1 MTRLRRPPPALVVAS
16 GASAWARRR
25 PWLVYTALAAPLS
38 VLYLTDAGP
47 FGSARTFHLIGLSS
61 VAAILIGSRM
71 HLPAARMPWLLF
83 ALGISLFFTGDA
95 IAYSDDDLG
104 GSLSSAADWLYLAV
118 YPCLV
123 AGILML
129 VRRRA
134 PGRDRDGL
142 IDSLVIAIGLGV
154 LSWAFLMAPYARN
167 DELDLVTKLTS
178 IAYPL
183 ADVLLLAVTVRLAVG
198 AGRRDRALLLLVL
211 SVFALLVTDSLY
223 GWMLLNSPVEP
234 SQLLDG
240 GWILFYVLW
249 GAAALHPSMRALSEA
264 GFGEHTPPGTRRL
277 ALLASATLI
286 APTVE
291 AVQYLLDRPIDVPVM
306 VASAVALFGLVA
318 VRMAGLVRRHEASE
332 ARFGSLV
339 RNSSDVVTV
348 LAPDTTIRY
357 ASPAA
362 ERILG
367 YQPYELV
374 GTKLAYLAHPDDRE
388 ELIAFVG
395 RGVQHTGTHPV
406 PMEFSIR
413 RAEQTWI
420 RVEALRTNLL
430 HDPNVGGVVLNT
442 RDISERKAFERQLQ
456 HLAFHDSVTD
466 LANRALFRDRVEHA
480 LERQQRGALPLA
492 VLYLD
497 LDDFK
502 TVNDS
507 LGHAAGDAVL
517 REVGRRVRTCI
528 RTADTAARLG
538 GDEFALLLEDVDE
551 ATVADVAD
559 RIMHGL
565 ETPFALEGKEVF
577 VRASMGIAFG
587 DADLRGERGAEELLR
602 NADVAM
608 YTAKEKGKGRYQVF
622 EPDMHLSVLRRLE
635 LKADLQRAVEHGEF
649 TVHYQPI
656 ILLETGEITGLE
668 ALVRWLHPER
678 GTIAPGEFIGL
689 AEDTGQIVPI
699 GAFVLERACRDGAAL
714 QLAYPSDPPLAMS
727 VNLSARQ
734 LQRPAIVDDVRRVLA
749 ETGLEPSSLVLEI
762 TETAVMRDLDASILR
777 LHELKGLGVRLAIDD
792 FGAGYSSLT
801 SIRRFPVDILKV
813 DRSFVEGV
821 SDDSEVSALTG
832 AIIELASILDLHP
845 VAEGIERSD
854 QLERLVELGC
864 EQGQGFL
871 FAKPVPRIEVEVL
884 LAQARVVTPG

>member
-1 MTRLRRPPPALVVAS
+1 MIRLRRPPTALVVAS
-16 GASAWARRR
+16 GAAAWTRSR
-25 PWLVYTALAAPLS
+25 PWLAYPALAGTAG
-38 VLYLTDAGP
+38 VLYLAGVGP
-47 FGSARTFHLIGLSS
+47 FGAAPVFNLIGLSA
-61 VAAILIGSRM
+61 VAAILLGARL
-71 HLPAARMPWLLF
+71 HRPAALMPWLLF
-83 ALGISLFFTGDA
+83 ALGLVTFVVGDA
-95 IAYSDDDLG
+95 IVYSEDDV
-104 GSLSSAADWLYLAV
+104 SSALATFADALYLMV

-123 AGILML
+123 GGILLL

-154 LSWAFLMAPYARN
+154 LSWAFLMAPHARN
-167 DELDLVTKLTS
+167 DSLDLLTKLAS

-198 AGRRDRALLLLVL
+198 ATRRERSLFLIVL

-223 GWMLLNSPVEP
+223 GWMLLHSPIEP
-234 SQLLDG
+234 SPMLDG

-249 GAAALHPSMRALSEA
+249 GTAALHPSMRALSEMA
-264 GFGEHTPPGTRRL
+264 LGEAAPPGRHRL

-318 VRMAGLVRRHEASE
+318 VRMAGLVRRHEQSE

-367 YQPYELV
+367 YQPHELV
-374 GTKLAYLAHPDDRE
+374 GTKLAYLVHPDDRA
-388 ELIAFVG
+388 ELVAFVG
-395 RGVQHTGTHPV
+395 RGVQHDGTHPV

-456 HLAFHDSVTD
+456 HLAFHDTVTD

-492 VLYLD
+492 VLFLD

-507 LGHAAGDAVL
+507 LGHAAGDALL
-517 REVGRRVRTCI
+517 REVGGRIRTCI
-528 RTADTAARLG
+528 RAADTAARLG
-538 GDEFALLLEDVDE
+538 GDEFALLLEDVEE

-565 ETPFALEGKEVF
+565 ESPFALEGKEVF

-587 DADLRGERGAEELLR
+587 DADLRGDRGAEELLR

-608 YTAKEKGKGRYQVF
+608 YTAKENGKGRYQVF
-622 EPDMHLSVLRRLE
+622 EPDMHMSVLRRLE
-635 LKADLQRAVEHGEF
+635 LKADLQRAVDNGEF
-649 TVHYQPI
+649 VLHYQPI
-656 ILLETGEITGLE
+656 IRLETGEITGLE
-668 ALVRWLHPER
+668 ALVRWQHPER
-678 GTIAPGEFIGL
+678 GTIAPDEFIAL
-689 AEDTGQIVPI
+689 AEDTGLIVPI
-699 GAFVLERACRDGAAL
+699 GSFVLERACRDAAAL
-714 QLAYPSDPPLAMS
+714 QAAFPHEPPLSMS

-734 LQRPAIVDDVRRVLA
+734 LQRPAIVDDVRRVLG
-749 ETGLEPSSLVLEI
+749 ESGLDARSLVLEI

-821 SDDSEVSALTG
+821 SEDGEVSALAG
-832 AIIELASILDLHP
+832 AIIELAAILELHP
-845 VAEGIERSD
+845 VAEGIERAE
-854 QLERLVELGC
+854 QLDCLVELGC

-871 FAKPVPRIEVEVL
+871 FAGPVPRDEVEAL
-884 LAQARVVTPG
+884 IARSRVSA

>member
-1 MTRLRRPPPALVVAS
+1 MTRLRRPPSALVVAS
-16 GASAWARRR
+16 DAAAWARRR
-25 PWLVYTALAAPLS
+25 PWLVYPALVAPLAA
-38 VLYLTDAGP
+38 LYLADIGP
-47 FGSARTFHLIGLSS
+47 FGSAGSFHLIGLSA
-61 VAAILIGSRM
+61 VAAILVGSRV
-71 HLPAARMPWLLF
+71 HQPGARMPWLLF
-83 ALGISLFFTGDA
+83 ALGISLFVTGDA

-104 GSLSSAADWLYLAV
+104 GSLSSLADWLYLAV

-123 AGILML
+123 VGILLL

-154 LSWAFLMAPYARN
+154 LSWAFLMAPYAR
-167 DELDLVTKLTS
+167 DESLDLVTKLTS

-198 AGRRDRALLLLVL
+198 AGRRDRALFLLVL

-223 GWMLLNSPVEP
+223 GWMLLHSSVDP
-234 SQLLDG
+234 SELLDG

-249 GAAALHPSMRALSEA
+249 GTAALHPSMQSLSEL
-264 GFGEHTPPGTRRL
+264 GLGEHAAPGRRRL

-291 AVQYLLDRPIDVPVM
+291 AVQYALDRPTDVPVM

-367 YQPYELV
+367 YEPHELV
-374 GTKLAYLAHPDDRE
+374 GTKLAYLAHPDDRA
-388 ELIAFVG
+388 ELVAFVG
-395 RGVQHTGTHPV
+395 RGVQHEGTHPV

-413 RAEQTWI
+413 RAERTWI

-456 HLAFHDSVTD
+456 HLAFHDTVTD

-480 LERQQRGALPLA
+480 LERQQRGALPIA
-492 VLYLD
+492 VLFLD

-507 LGHAAGDAVL
+507 LGHAAGDALL
-517 REVGRRVRTCI
+517 REVGGRI
-528 RTADTAARLG
+528 RTGIRAADTAARLG
-538 GDEFALLLEDVDE
+538 GDEFGLLLEEVDE

-559 RIMHGL
+559 RIMRGF

-587 DADLRGERGAEELLR
+587 DADLRGQRGAEELLR

-622 EPDMHLSVLRRLE
+622 EPDMHQSVLQRLE
-635 LKADLQRAVEHGEF
+635 LKADLQRAVDGGEF
-649 TVHYQPI
+649 VLHYQPI
-656 ILLETGEITGLE
+656 IRLETGEITGFE
-668 ALVRWLHPER
+668 ALVRWEHPER
-678 GTIAPGEFIGL
+678 GTIAPGDFIEL
-689 AEDTGQIVPI
+689 AEDTGLIVPI
-699 GAFVLERACRDGAAL
+699 GAFVLERACRDAAAL
-714 QLAYPSDPPLAMS
+714 QAARPGAPPLTMS

-734 LQRPAIVDDVRRVLA
+734 LQRPAIVDDVRRVLQETALPA
-749 ETGLEPSSLVLEI
+749 ESLVLEI
-762 TETAVMRDLDASILR
+762 TETAVMGDLDGSILR

-813 DRSFVEGV
+813 DRSFVEDV
-821 SDDSEVSALTG
+821 NDDGEVSALTG
-832 AIIELASILDLHP
+832 AIIELAGILELHP
-845 VAEGIERSD
+845 VAEGIERPE
-854 QLERLVELGC
+854 QLRRLIELGC

-871 FAKPVPRIEVEVL
+871 FARPVPLQEIRAL
-884 LAQARVVTPG
+884 LAGERVST

>member
-1 MTRLRRPPPALVVAS
+1 MTWLRRPPKALVVAS
-16 GASAWARRR
+16 GAAAWALAR
-25 PWLVYTALAAPLS
+25 PWLVYPTVAGIAG
-38 VLYLTDAGP
+38 VLYLSGTGP
-47 FGSARTFHLIGLSS
+47 FAAAPVFNLIGISA
-61 VAAILIGSRM
+61 VAAILVG
-71 HLPAARMPWLLF
+71 ARRNAPGALMPWLLF
-83 ALGISLFFTGDA
+83 AVGIATFVAGDA
-95 IAYSDDDLG
+95 IAYSDGGLG
-104 GSLSSAADWLYLAV
+104 GSLSSSADALYFAV

-123 AGILML
+123 LGILQL

-167 DELDLVTKLTS
+167 ESLDVVTKLTS

-198 AGRRDRALLLLVL
+198 ATRRERALFLLVL

-223 GWMLLNSPVEP
+223 GWMLLHSSVEP
-234 SQLLDG
+234 SHLLDG

-249 GAAALHPSMRALSEA
+249 GTAALHPSMRTLSEVA
-264 GFGEHTPPGTRRL
+264 LGENAPPGRHRL

-291 AVQYLLDRPIDVPVM
+291 AVQYMLGRPIDVPVM

-318 VRMAGLVRRHEASE
+318 IRMAGLVHRHEQSE

-367 YQPYELV
+367 YEPHELV
-374 GTKLAYLAHPDDRE
+374 GTKLSYLAHPDDRA
-388 ELIAFVG
+388 ELVAFVG
-395 RGVQHTGTHPV
+395 RGVQHDGTHPV

-456 HLAFHDSVTD
+456 HLAFHDTVTD

-492 VLYLD
+492 VLFLD

-507 LGHAAGDAVL
+507 LGHAAGDALL
-517 REVGRRVRTCI
+517 REVGGRIRTCI
-528 RTADTAARLG
+528 RAADTAARLG
-538 GDEFALLLEDVDE
+538 GDEFAVLLEDVDE

-559 RIMHGL
+559 RIMHDL
-565 ETPFALEGKEVF
+565 ESPFALEGKEVF

-622 EPDMHLSVLRRLE
+622 EPDMHMSVLRRLE
-635 LKADLQRAVEHGEF
+635 LKADLQRAVDNSEF
-649 TVHYQPI
+649 ILHYQPI
-656 ILLETGEITGLE
+656 IRLETGEITGLE
-668 ALVRWLHPER
+668 ALVRWEHPER
-678 GTIAPGEFIGL
+678 GTIAPGDFIAL
-689 AEDTGQIVPI
+689 AEDTGLIVPI
-699 GAFVLERACRDGAAL
+699 GSFVLERACRDAAAL
-714 QLAYPSDPPLAMS
+714 QARFPQEPPLAMS

-734 LQRPAIVDDVRRVLA
+734 LQRPAIVDDVRAVLA
-749 ETGLEPSSLVLEI
+749 ETGFDPRSLVLEI

-821 SDDSEVSALTG
+821 SDDGEVSALTG
-832 AIIELASILDLHP
+832 AIIELASILELHP
-845 VAEGIERSD
+845 VAEGIERVE

-864 EQGQGFL
+864 EQGQGFF
-871 FAKPVPRIEVEVL
+871 FAEPVPRAEVERL
-884 LAQARVVTPG
+884 IARSRVSA

>member
-1 MTRLRRPPPALVVAS
+1 MRA
-16 GASAWARRR
+16 R
-25 PWLVYTALAAPLS
+25 PWLVYPTLAGGVG
-38 VLYLTDAGP
+38 VLYLAGVGP
-47 FGSARTFHLIGLSS
+47 CAAAPAFNLIGSS
-61 VAAILIGSRM
+61 AVAAILFGAR
-71 HLPAARMPWLLF
+71 LNRPATLMPWLLF
-83 ALGISLFFTGDA
+83 AVGLATFVAGDA
-95 IAYSDDDLG
+95 IAYNEEGVG
-104 GSLSSAADWLYLAV
+104 GALSTLADALYLAV

-123 AGILML
+123 AGILLL

-154 LSWAFLMAPYARN
+154 LSWAFLMAPHARN
-167 DELDLVTKLTS
+167 ESLDLFTKLAS

-198 AGRRDRALLLLVL
+198 ATRRERALFLLVF

-223 GWMLLNSPVEP
+223 GWMLLHSTVEP
-234 SQLLDG
+234 STMLDG

-249 GAAALHPSMRALSEA
+249 GTAALHPSMRALSEMA
-264 GFGEHTPPGTRRL
+264 LGEAAPPGRHRL

-291 AVQYLLDRPIDVPVM
+291 AVQYLLHRPIDVPVM

-318 VRMAGLVRRHEASE
+318 VRMAGLVRRHEQSE

-367 YQPYELV
+367 YQPHELV
-374 GTKLAYLAHPDDRE
+374 GTKLAYLAHPDDRA
-388 ELIAFVG
+388 ELVAFVG
-395 RGVQHTGTHPV
+395 RGVQHDGTHPV

-442 RDISERKAFERQLQ
+442 RDISERKAFERQLE
-456 HLAFHDSVTD
+456 HLAFHDTVTD

-492 VLYLD
+492 VLFLD

-507 LGHAAGDAVL
+507 LGHAAGDALL
-517 REVGRRVRTCI
+517 REVGGRIRTCI
-528 RTADTAARLG
+528 RAADTAARLG
-538 GDEFALLLEDVDE
+538 GDEFALLLEEVDE

-559 RIMHGL
+559 RIMQGL
-565 ETPFALEGKEVF
+565 ESPFALEGKEVF

-587 DADLRGERGAEELLR
+587 DADLRGDRGAEELLR

-622 EPDMHLSVLRRLE
+622 EPDMHMSVLRRLE
-635 LKADLQRAVEHGEF
+635 LKADLQRAVDNGEF
-649 TVHYQPI
+649 VLHYQPI
-656 ILLETGEITGLE
+656 IRLETGEITGLE
-668 ALVRWLHPER
+668 ALVRWEHPER
-678 GTIAPGEFIGL
+678 GTVPPDDFIAL
-689 AEDTGQIVPI
+689 AEDTGLIVPM
-699 GAFVLERACRDGAAL
+699 GSFVLERACRDAAAL
-714 QLAYPSDPPLAMS
+714 QTRYPHEPQLSMS

-734 LQRPAIVDDVRRVLA
+734 LQRPGIVDDVRVVLA
-749 ETGLEPSSLVLEI
+749 ETGLDPGSLVLEI

-821 SDDSEVSALTG
+821 SDDGEVSALAG
-832 AIIELASILDLHP
+832 AIIELAAILDLHP
-845 VAEGIERSD
+845 VAEGIERAE
-854 QLERLVELGC
+854 QLERLVALGC
-864 EQGQGFL
+864 DQGQGFL
-871 FAKPVPRIEVEVL
+871 FAAPVPRDEVERL
-884 LAQARVVTPG
+884 IARSRVSARD

>member
-1 MTRLRRPPPALVVAS
+1 M
-16 GASAWARRR
+16 
-25 PWLVYTALAAPLS
+25 
-38 VLYLTDAGP
+38 LYLADVGP
-47 FGSARTFHLIGLSS
+47 FGAAPAFNLIGISA
-61 VAAILIGSRM
+61 VAAILVGARR
-71 HLPAARMPWLLF
+71 HQPAALMPWLLF
-83 ALGISLFFTGDA
+83 AVGLATFVAGDA
-95 IAYSDDDLG
+95 IAYSEDG
-104 GSLSSAADWLYLAV
+104 VGASLSTLADALYLAV

-123 AGILML
+123 GGILLL

-154 LSWAFLMAPYARN
+154 LSWAFLMAPHARN
-167 DELDLVTKLTS
+167 DSLDLFTKLAS

-198 AGRRDRALLLLVL
+198 ATRRERSLFLLVF

-223 GWMLLNSPVEP
+223 GWMLLHSGVEP
-234 SQLLDG
+234 SQMLDG

-249 GAAALHPSMRALSEA
+249 GTAALHPSMRALSEMA
-264 GFGEHTPPGTRRL
+264 LGETAPPGRRRL

-291 AVQYLLDRPIDVPVM
+291 AVQYLLHRPIDVPVM

-318 VRMAGLVRRHEASE
+318 VRMAGLVRRHEQSE

-367 YQPYELV
+367 YQPHELV
-374 GTKLAYLAHPDDRE
+374 GTKLAYLVHPDDRAE
-388 ELIAFVG
+388 VVAFVG
-395 RGVQHTGTHPV
+395 RGVQHDGTHPV
-406 PMEFSIR
+406 PVEFSIR
-413 RAEQTWI
+413 RAEHTWI

-456 HLAFHDSVTD
+456 HLAFHDTVTD

-492 VLYLD
+492 VLFLD

-507 LGHAAGDAVL
+507 LGHAAGDTLL
-517 REVGRRVRTCI
+517 REVGGRIRTCI
-528 RTADTAARLG
+528 RAADTAARLG

-565 ETPFALEGKEVF
+565 QSPFALEGKEVF
-577 VRASMGIAFG
+577 VHASMGIAFG

-622 EPDMHLSVLRRLE
+622 EPDMHMSVLRRLE
-635 LKADLQRAVEHGEF
+635 LKADLQRAVDNGEF
-649 TVHYQPI
+649 VLHYQPI
-656 ILLETGEITGLE
+656 IRLGTGEITGLE
-668 ALVRWLHPER
+668 ALVRWEHPER
-678 GTIAPGEFIGL
+678 GTIAPAEFIEL
-689 AEDTGQIVPI
+689 AEDTGLIVPI
-699 GAFVLERACRDGAAL
+699 GSFVLEHACRDAAAL
-714 QLAYPSDPPLAMS
+714 QARYPHEPLLSMS

-734 LQRPAIVDDVRRVLA
+734 LSRPGIVDDVRRVLA
-749 ETGLEPSSLVLEI
+749 ETRLAPESLVLEI

-821 SDDSEVSALTG
+821 SDDGEVSALAG
-832 AIIELASILDLHP
+832 AIIELAAILELHP
-845 VAEGIERSD
+845 VAEGIERAE
-854 QLERLVELGC
+854 QLERLVALGC

-871 FAKPVPRIEVEVL
+871 FAAPVPRAEVELL
-884 LAQARVVTPG
+884 LANPRVSA